1 VARGR
6 NSISSNPAFQI
17 RWRDV
22 TTVGQDITTGMTE
35 EQSARASRS
44 ERPLFVFIHDADA
57 TTGTEDDKAFQDERV
72 SVGARFFDCV
82 RISKGDAAE
91 DRLLKPY
98 VAKAPVLL
106 FLRPNYEV
114 AASHPARFNASKIF
128 DAMCATMKKDYK
140 NSVDAVLKA
149 QRDIEKDRAALER
162 DKEKLTKLEEESK
175 DSPKA
180 EKLRGEISATESA
193 LVTREETLYRL
204 EPKDEGKTS

>member
-22 TTVGQDITTGMTE
+22 TNVAQEITTGMTE
-35 EQSARASRS
+35 EESTKASRS

-72 SVGARFFDCV
+72 AVGARFFDCV
-82 RISKGDAAE
+82 RISKADAAE

-98 VAKAPVLL
+98 VTKAPVLV
-106 FLRPNYEV
+106 FLRPSFEV
-114 AASHPARFNASKIF
+114 AASQPARFNASKIF
-128 DAMCATMKKDYK
+128 DAMCATMKKDYA
-140 NSVDAVLKA
+140 NSVDTVLKQ
-149 QRDIEKDRAALER
+149 QRDIEKERAALQREK
-162 DKEKLTKLEEESK
+162 DKLAKLEEESK

-180 EKLRGEISATESA
+180 EKMRGEISATETA
-193 LVTREETLYRL
+193 LLTREETLYKL
-204 EPKDEGKTS
+204 EPKGEGKTS

>member
-1 VARGR
+1 
-6 NSISSNPAFQI
+6 
-17 RWRDV
+17 
-22 TTVGQDITTGMTE
+22 MTE
-35 EQSARASRS
+35 EQSARPSRS

-72 SVGARFFDCV
+72 AVGARFFDCV

-114 AASHPARFNASKIF
+114 AATHPARFNASKIF
-128 DAMCATMKKDYK
+128 DAMCLTMKKDYK
-140 NSVDAVLKA
+140 NSVDTVLKQ
-149 QRDIEKDRAALER
+149 QRDIEKERAALQR
-162 DKEKLTKLEEESK
+162 DKDKLAKLEEESK

-193 LVTREETLYRL
+193 LVTREETLYKL
-204 EPKDEGKTS
+204 EPRDEGKTS